1 MAYFDNAA
9 TTFPKPECVYE
20 NVDNF
25 NRNLAMNVNRGKYGE
40 SIKAGQIVHETRQM
54 LLQLFHAENSYD
66 VIFTP
71 SATIALNMILQGLD
85 YYDKKTVYISPFEHN
100 AVLRPLNYLK
110 DKFEFEICE
119 LAVDKATM
127 QYDLEAIK
135 YQFQDKKP
143 DFVVVSH
150 ASNVCG
156 VIAPLKELFDLATKK
171 GATTIADMAQTC
183 GLIEIDLTEVQ
194 ADFIVFAGHKTLYSQ
209 MGIGGFLMRKGIN
222 LAPVIYG
229 GTGVQSQLS
238 HQPTTLPEKFEVGS
252 LNTVAV
258 ASLYYSLKWLNGEK
272 IGQVRQK
279 EEENRKKLYQILS
292 KYANIKLYGVSDNS
306 VGIISCTFN
315 GLSPDNVG
323 EILAQNDVAVRTGL
337 QCSPN
342 AHKFLGTFPAGTVR
356 FSISYFTTD
365 EDFGKLE
372 EALDYI
378 EENS

>member
-54 LLQLFHAENSYD
+54 LLQLFYAENSYD

-156 VIAPLKELFDLATKK
+156 VIAPLKELFDLAKKK

-238 HQPTTLPEKFEVGS
+238 YQPTTLPEKFEVGS